1 MFVDRVF
8 QDSLNSPEFCSVLP
22 AYWAKSYEDMSYG
35 WEVSWRQIL
44 KRSATYFKTFLCHG

>member
-22 AYWAKSYEDMSYG
+22 TYWAKNYKDMSYG

-44 KRSATYFKTFLCHG
+44 KRLATYFRTFLCRG